1 MLIFFARGRVFS
13 WVGPE
18 ISVGANPALNPVLER
33 GPVMSDLKGN
43 LTDKVISRLPL
54 SDKGQYVVRDTELR
68 GFFVR
73 VGARTKTFTVQGEF
87 WKDGKR
93 QTMKIAL
100 GATDDISTRD
110 ARILAKATLAKI
122 AKGEFA
128 EERAKAAATVEVTLR
143 MAWNRY
149 RTAHMERKERS
160 EATIR
165 GYADHVERLMKD
177 WLDLPLRTL
186 GENPRLVAERHD
198 KITSNSGPA
207 AANGCMRTLR
217 AVYNHARRGSRE
229 LPPDN
234 PTLAVDWNQE
244 KRRDTALGALDLPR
258 WMDEAGRLRHA
269 IRREFHLFTL
279 LSGSRPGALQRAKVE
294 HFDFARRVLHIPR
307 PKGGAKRAFDIP
319 LSRDMIRCL
328 VRAMRASRM
337 LHPEQAETWIFAA
350 DSSEGHLVEH
360 KEPRSRL
367 SKWGNDLRQSYRTL
381 GQAAGISDV
390 DMHLLM
396 NHSLPGVNAG
406 YITRD
411 KLLSDHLRSAQ
422 QKLSDHII
430 AAGAVTPKDRPA
442 RERAWPRL
450 ASRRIGDAVFD
461 PTPPDPR
468 LGVPLGPRK
477 AKAAAAKTYPSEA
490 A

>member
-1 MLIFFARGRVFS
+1 M
-13 WVGPE
+13 
-18 ISVGANPALNPVLER
+18 ISVGTNPALSPVLECDLA
-33 GPVMSDLKGN
+33 MSDLKAN
-43 LTDKVISRLPL
+43 LNDKVIGQLPL
-54 SDKGQYVVRDTELR
+54 SDKGQYIVRDTELR

-100 GATDDISTRD
+100 GATDEMSTRD

-122 AKGEFA
+122 AKGELS
-128 EERAKAAATVEVTLR
+128 EEKAKAAATAEVTLR

-160 EATIR
+160 AATIR

-177 WLDLPLRTL
+177 WLDIPLKAL

-198 KITSNSGPA
+198 QITANSGPA

-217 AVYNHARRGSRE
+217 AVYNHARRSARE

-244 KRRDTALGALDLPR
+244 KRRDTALGTLDLPR
-258 WMDEAGRLRHA
+258 WMEEAGRLRHA

-279 LSGSRPGALQRAKVE
+279 LSGSRPGALQRARVE
-294 HFDFARRVLHIPR
+294 HFSFTRRVLHIPR

-319 LSRDMIRCL
+319 LSRDMIGCL

-337 LHPEQAETWIFAA
+337 LHPEEAQTWIFAA
-350 DSSEGHLVEH
+350 DSVEGHLVEH

-396 NHSLPGVNAG
+396 NHRLPGVNAG

-422 QKLSDHII
+422 QKLSDHIV
-430 AAGAVTPKDRPA
+430 AAGGGAPKDGSP
-442 RERAWPRL
+442 RERVWPRL
-450 ASRRIGDAVFD
+450 ASRRIGDDVLD

-468 LGVPLGPRK
+468 IGVALGPRK
-477 AKAAAAKTYPSEA
+477 AKAAEAREA